1 MLQYVQTDVY
11 YVERGQRILIFY
23 SNPHKNFINQ
33 YLKMY

>member
-11 YVERGQRILIFY
+11 YVEWGQRFIFY
-23 SNPHKNFINQ
+23 SNAHKNFINQ